1 VNKISDSISRSIL
14 VHIRTIHN
22 QIKSM
27 QKFSPIT
34 AKSFALTC
42 FSALSL
48 LAATPAR
55 SATLGGDI
63 LPSNTVLN
71 GYSLTDM
78 AAAIAPWQDTFD
90 PALLPSTP
98 FQLLTAATA
107 NYNVTPDTYFY
118 VPIASV
124 NDSPPILGTFP
135 TDASQSAFYWYDASQ
150 LGVTASITVDG
161 QETFLDP
168 SYLAGPVNVPLPNG
182 GSNTILFAT
191 FLTPFALGTHTVSVQ
206 STFNGALLAGLCGPN
221 VCAGRADYTV
231 TSTTVPEP
239 ASLLGTLVFGA
250 AVVALKRKQKL
261 SRSNSAPIQ

>member
-1 VNKISDSISRSIL
+1 MPQNSRI
-14 VHIRTIHN
+14 
-22 QIKSM
+22 
-27 QKFSPIT
+27 F

-48 LAATPAR
+48 LAAAPAR

-71 GYSLTDM
+71 GFSLTDM

-90 PALLPSTP
+90 PARLPSTP
-98 FQLLTAATA
+98 FQLLTLAQT
-107 NYNVTPDTYFY
+107 NYTVTSDTYFY

-135 TDASQSAFYWYDASQ
+135 TTASQAESYWFDARQ

-161 QETFLDP
+161 QKSFLDA

-182 GSNTILFAT
+182 GSNTVVFAT
-191 FLTPFALGTHTVSVQ
+191 FLAPFAPGTHTVSGQ
-206 STFNGALLAGLCGPN
+206 ALFAGRLLDGLCGPD
-221 VCAGRADYTV
+221 VCRGGFDYTI
-231 TSTTVPEP
+231 TSVATATAVPEP
-239 ASLLGTLVFGA
+239 ATMLGTVVFGA
-250 AVVALKRKQKL
+250 AVVGFKRRQKQ
-261 SRSNSAPIQ
+261 SRSNNSDT

>member
-1 VNKISDSISRSIL
+1 
-14 VHIRTIHN
+14 
-22 QIKSM
+22 M
-27 QKFSPIT
+27 QKFSPII

-42 FSALSL
+42 VSALSL
-48 LAATPAR
+48 LAAAPAR

-90 PALLPSTP
+90 PALLPNTP
-98 FQLLTAATA
+98 FQLLTAATS

-124 NDSPPILGTFP
+124 NDSPTILGTFP
-135 TDASQSAFYWYDASQ
+135 TNASEAAFYWYDPSQ

-161 QETFLDP
+161 VETFLDP
-168 SYLAGPVNVPLPNG
+168 SYLAGPVNVPLLNG
-182 GSNTILFAT
+182 GSNTVLFAT
-191 FLTPFALGTHTVSVQ
+191 FLAPFAPGTHTVSVQ
-206 STFNGALLAGLCGPN
+206 ATFAGALLAGLCGPD
-221 VCAGRADYTV
+221 VCAGGFNYTV

-239 ASLLGTLVFGA
+239 GAMLGTVVFGA
-250 AVVALKRKQKL
+250 AVVALKRKQKKL